1 MFDVTWQSPASFT
14 LADRD
19 TELLA
24 RLEPHDD
31 PARPATEAF
40 IAGRFALEHGAR
52 IAHFLPYLLTLR
64 AGDQRLQAAV
74 GLRLA
79 QDQTL
84 FLETYLDQPVEAC
97 LAVVL
102 GQPIAR
108 GEVVEVGNLAALSAG
123 QARLLIVVT
132 TWLLARSG
140 LRWVTFTGATRL
152 INSFHRLGLA
162 PQILAAADPARL
174 GAERDRWGSY
184 YANDPQVCAGDIQQG
199 YRQLLQ
205 GGIFARLGLATLAA
219 EDSHV
224 A

>member
-1 MFDVTWQSPASFT
+1 MFDVMWQSPASFT
-14 LADRD
+14 LADRGGS
-19 TELLA
+19 LLA

-40 IAGRFALEHGAR
+40 ITTRFALEHGAR
-52 IAHFLPYLLTLR
+52 IAHFLPHLLTLS
-64 AGDQRLQAAV
+64 AGDQTLQAAV

-79 QDQTL
+79 QQQPL
-84 FLETYLDQPVEAC
+84 FLETYLDQPVEQC
-97 LAVVL
+97 LAAAL

-132 TWLLARSG
+132 TWLLARNG

-174 GAERDRWGSY
+174 GAERERWGSY
-184 YANDPQVCAGDIQQG
+184 YANAPQVCAGDIQQG

-205 GGIFARLGLATLAA
+205 AGIFARLGLSTLTP
-219 EDSHV
+219 EDCHV